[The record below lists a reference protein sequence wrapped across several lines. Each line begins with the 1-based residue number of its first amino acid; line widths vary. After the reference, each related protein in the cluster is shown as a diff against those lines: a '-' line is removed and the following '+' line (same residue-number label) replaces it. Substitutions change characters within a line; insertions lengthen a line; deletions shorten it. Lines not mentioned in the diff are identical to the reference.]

1 MHFDIFLGNVI
12 LGVDEDSLVSLHN
25 MRKAT
30 QEEVKMMKKAGM
42 KVEDDEIAYMGEP
55 VEVFGPSWYPLVIVR
70 GGKVVMITIQRIDN
84 DKEITNTIWGD
95 AVTMYTNDLGKPTK
109 QSDNQLV
116 WDLSH
121 KRRVVLGKRNSIVGL
136 EAHAVNIVLSCADP
150 NNLPPTNYDSLFED
164 K

>member
-1 MHFDIFLGNVI
+1 MHFDIFLGNII
-12 LGVDEDSLVSLHN
+12 LGVDEDNLISLHN

-30 QEEVKMMKKAGM
+30 KEEVEMMKKAGM
-42 KVEDDEIAYMGEP
+42 NVENNEIVYMGEP
-55 VEVFGPSWYPLVIVR
+55 IEVFGPSWHPLVVVR
-70 GGKVVMITIQRIDN
+70 GGKVVMITVQRMDN
-84 DKEITNTIWGD
+84 DIEITNTIWGD

-121 KRRVVLGKRNSIVGL
+121 NRRVILGKRTAIAGL
-136 EAHAVNIVLSCADP
+136 DAHAVNIVLSCANPDD
-150 NNLPPTNYDSLFED
+150 LPPTDYDTFFGE